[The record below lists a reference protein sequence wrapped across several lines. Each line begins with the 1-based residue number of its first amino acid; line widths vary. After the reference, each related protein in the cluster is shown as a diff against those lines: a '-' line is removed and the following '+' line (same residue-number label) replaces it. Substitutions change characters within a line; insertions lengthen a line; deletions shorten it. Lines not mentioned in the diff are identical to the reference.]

1 MSWQAIFFDFDG
13 VILDTTKLKTEAFAA
28 MYRAHGAQ
36 LEAAVVAHHR
46 AHGGISRVHKLRYF
60 EEELLGRPLD
70 GQRLAALCEDFN
82 ARSHEAVLAAPF
94 LPGARETLESLS
106 IREMPAF
113 IVSGTPQKELD
124 QVVDHRQLRP
134 YFAEVHGSPP
144 LKPPILRDIL
154 ARYDLAPDRCLFI
167 GDAMTDH
174 DAAHSVGLAFLG
186 IEPPGEAHPFEA
198 KTAVSRH
205 VWLPSPSE
213 LATLAAAPIVV

>member
-1 MSWQAIFFDFDG
+1 MTWQAIFFDFDG
-13 VILDTTKLKTEAFAA
+13 VVLDTTKLKTEAFAA

-60 EEELLGRPLD
+60 EEELLGRSLD
-70 GQRLAALCEDFN
+70 AQRLAALCEDFN
-82 ARSHEAVLAAPF
+82 ARSHAAVLAAPF
-94 LPGARETLESLS
+94 IPGARETLESVATS
-106 IREMPAF
+106 DMPAF
-113 IVSGTPQKELD
+113 IVSGTPQKELE
-124 QVVDHRQLRP
+124 QVVDHRQLRA

-154 ARYDLAPDRCLFI
+154 TRYHFAPDRCLFI

-174 DAAHSVGLAFLG
+174 DAAQAVGLAFLG
-186 IEPPGEAHPFEA
+186 IEPPGETHPFDAE
-198 KTAVSRH
+198 TAVSRR

-213 LATLAAAPIVV
+213 LAALAAAPLV